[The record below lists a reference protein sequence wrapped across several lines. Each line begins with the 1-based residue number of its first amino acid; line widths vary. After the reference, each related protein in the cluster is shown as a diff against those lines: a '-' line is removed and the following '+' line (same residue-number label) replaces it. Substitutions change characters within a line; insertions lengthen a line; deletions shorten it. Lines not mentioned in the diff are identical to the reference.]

1 MIAHCLEAHEPVI
14 SFVEGFLHSPIDV
27 SEWFLLFLLN
37 PPDNYACSFVYISF
51 IA

>member
-1 MIAHCLEAHEPVI
+1 MIAYCLEAHEPFS

-37 PPDNYACSFVYISF
+37 PPDNHACSFVYISF